1 MSTMLRYTLLGT
13 KFRYKIKD
21 SSCPQGAQR
30 LRWKAKGSYCY
41 NKDKRWRGGGGGAAG
56 GKEGRERE
64 REEEKTLHATEVHN
78 IW

>member
-30 LRWKAKGSYCY
+30 LRWKAKGCNCC

-56 GKEGRERE
+56 GKEERERE
-64 REEEKTLHATEVHN
+64 RGEDSTCYRGP
-78 IW
+78 